1 MNFFIVSKVNKKVNI
16 HIDEKLGKIEIVC
29 RNNNES
35 SSSEKRNTYNEVQIP
50 DNLSA
55 IVNMDELLIETIN
68 DLIDRETWNSDEI
81 HGKISIEVLVASYLS
96 NMNNHCPISLD
107 SISNK
112 DKKLYLPIT

>member
-1 MNFFIVSKVNKKVNI
+1 
-16 HIDEKLGKIEIVC
+16 
-29 RNNNES
+29 
-35 SSSEKRNTYNEVQIP
+35 VQIP

-55 IVNMDELLIETIN
+55 IVNMDELLIETII